1 MANNKASSSSKCP
14 TEGIEFMILG
24 QDLVYLPIS
33 YLYRNEAGVLY
44 VYVYNGE
51 QADGVL
57 GFFLS

>member
-1 MANNKASSSSKCP
+1 
-14 TEGIEFMILG
+14 MILG